1 MERHQMLGGKLE
13 ILDINF
19 VCFVDKVNKIYAK
32 YCHLEAEGSLD
43 SRQLRDS
50 KLI

>member
-19 VCFVDKVNKIYAK
+19 VCFAYKANKNYAEH
-32 YCHLEAEGSLD
+32 CHLEAEGSLD
-43 SRQLRDS
+43 SR
-50 KLI
+50 